1 MKKQKKK
8 NKEKNDCKEC
18 MQKFC
23 HNMKTCYFNDVN
35 RILTKKK
42 GKKRRDRVNSD
53 KILFMQIYVC
63 VPIEKHISFA
73 NERNQ
78 VHVGSE

>member
-1 MKKQKKK
+1 MSTEYQKK
-8 NKEKNDCKEC
+8 
-18 MQKFC
+18 
-23 HNMKTCYFNDVN
+23 
-35 RILTKKK
+35 
-42 GKKRRDRVNSD
+42 RDRVNQD

-63 VPIEKHISFA
+63 VSIEKHISFA